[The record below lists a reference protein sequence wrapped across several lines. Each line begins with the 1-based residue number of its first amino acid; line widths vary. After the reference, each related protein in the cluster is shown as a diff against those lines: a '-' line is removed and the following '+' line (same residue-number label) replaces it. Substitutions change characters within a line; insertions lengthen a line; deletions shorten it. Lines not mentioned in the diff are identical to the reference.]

1 MSHVVIHLPVA
12 PNLCAYARKLL
23 ADGADPDALTFVYR
37 GETLCFKPAPLG
49 AWARL
54 TTEEGDRSIRF
65 RTFRPSM
72 GRRVGAKPAGGAEGP
87 PEGEGAAQ
95 DEG

>member
-1 MSHVVIHLPVA
+1 MSHVVIRLPIT

-23 ADGADPDALTFVYR
+23 ADGADPDALAFVYR
-37 GETLCFKPAPLG
+37 GEILCFKPAPLG

-65 RTFRPSM
+65 RTFRPPV
-72 GRRVGAKPAGGAEGP
+72 GRRVGAKPAGAAEPP
-87 PEGEGAAQ
+87 PEGEGTAQ
-95 DEG
+95 GEG